1 MKKRFGRLTGPALA
15 GVLAFL
21 ILSFS
26 GCSNQT
32 PAEVFVHLTS
42 APGTLTINQ
51 SASLIAS
58 VGNDPSAAGID
69 WSCSGAAC
77 GAFSLS
83 HTASGAA
90 TVFTAPASPGTVTVT
105 ATATADPTAKAS
117 LAISVVPIGSN
128 VMLNGRYVFSVQGV
142 DGAGAYAAVGVIV
155 ADGDGH
161 ITAGEQDYANES
173 IQAGPDPLTGT
184 YAIGPD
190 GRGSI
195 TLAVNNP
202 NLPLNGV
209 ETFSIA
215 LTSAT
220 HALIIQFDGS
230 ANSSG
235 SLDFQ
240 AASALEPGAIVGA
253 FAFTSQGVQIL
264 DQVPITLG
272 GVLIL
277 SASSGAITG
286 GTYFENNG
294 GITFQSATTGSI
306 TTPDAFGRGT
316 LVLSV
321 GVDFA
326 YYAVQGQALR
336 IIQTD
341 VPSFM
346 TGGSMFG
353 QGAAGLTATFSNASL
368 AGSYA
373 FSHAGGTG
381 FGPLAMA
388 GQFSADGAGNFS
400 AGTSDLNNS
409 GVASFA
415 SLAGPSRYAIAGNG
429 VGTLSLPP
437 IVDQR
442 GSVADLL
449 IFAVAP
455 DINLFDP
462 TSAVGGGGALIMDYD
477 AGAVA
482 SGYIVPQS
490 AGVFDGNYAVK
501 PPVRRLRR
509 GDRLRR
515 AVGGLRRGVDR
526 GRGPQR
532 GRADIRRTGP
542 DRHLRG
548 GRGQRGPMVGH
559 VQRERPHPPDRLL
572 PGERDD
578 LHHRGCGRRRRRD
591 RDHGEGISVGSA
603 LRPRAPARP

>member
-1 MKKRFGRLTGPALA
+1 MKKSRRGLLAPLAAAALA
-15 GVLAFL
+15 LAM
-21 ILSFS
+21 ISFP

-32 PAEVFVHLTS
+32 AAEVFVSLTS
-42 APGTLTINQ
+42 APGTMTINQ
-51 SASLIAS
+51 SVSLTAS
-58 VGNDPSAAGID
+58 VGNDPSAAGVD

-77 GAFSLS
+77 GAFSLP
-83 HTASGAA
+83 HTSSGVA
-90 TVFTAPASPGTVTVT
+90 TVFTAPASPGTITVT
-105 ATATADPTAKAS
+105 ATATADATAKAS
-117 LAISVVPIGSN
+117 LAISIVPIGSN
-128 VMLNGRYVFSVQGV
+128 AMLTGRYVFSVQGV

-173 IQAGPDPLTGT
+173 LQAGPDPLTGT

-195 TLAVNNP
+195 TLAVDNP
-202 NLPLNGV
+202 NLPLSGV
-209 ETFSIA
+209 ETFSVA

-235 SLDFQ
+235 SLDSQ
-240 AASALEPGAIVGA
+240 AASALDPGAVAGA

-272 GVLIL
+272 GVLTM
-277 SASSGAITG
+277 SASSGAVTSGSYYENDG
-286 GTYFENNG
+286 GV
-294 GITFQSATTGSI
+294 TFQSATTGSI

-368 AGSYA
+368 TGSYA
-373 FSHAGGTG
+373 FSHAGGTA

-388 GQFSADGAGNFS
+388 GQFSADGAGGFS

-409 GVASFA
+409 GVVSFA

-455 DINLFDP
+455 DLNLFDP
-462 TSAVGGGGALIMDYD
+462 NSAVGGGGALIMDFD
-477 AGAVA
+477 PGAVA

-490 AGVFDGNYAVK
+490 AGVFDGNYAVNLQF
-501 PPVRRLRR
+501 VDSAGETDFVGQSVASAGALT
-509 GDRLRR
+509 GTVDLNE
-515 AVGGLRRGVDR
+515 GGLTLGGLALTGTFMADAVNVGRWSGTFSVNARTHQIVYYQVSGTIFIIVDVD
-526 GRGPQR
+526 G
-532 GRADIRRTGP
+532 AD
-542 DRHLRG
+542 
-548 GRGQRGPMVGH
+548 VGI
-559 VQRERPHPPDRLL
+559 
-572 PGERDD
+572 
-578 LHHRGCGRRRRRD
+578 
-591 RDHGEGISVGSA
+591 GIMEKE
-603 LRPRAPARP
+603 

>member
-1 MKKRFGRLTGPALA
+1 MKKSRRGLIAPLAVAALA
-15 GVLAFL
+15 WAV
-21 ILSFS
+21 ISFP
-26 GCSNQT
+26 GCSHQT
-32 PAEVFVHLTS
+32 AAEVFVSLTS
-42 APGTLTINQ
+42 APGTMTINQ
-51 SASLIAS
+51 SVSLTAS
-58 VGNDPSAAGID
+58 VGNDPSAAGVD

-83 HTASGAA
+83 HTSSGVA

-105 ATATADPTAKAS
+105 ATATADATAKAS

-128 VMLNGRYVFSVQGV
+128 AMLTGRYVFSVQGV

-173 IQAGPDPLTGT
+173 LQAGPDPLTGT

-195 TLAVNNP
+195 TLAVDNP
-202 NLPLNGV
+202 DLPLSGV
-209 ETFSIA
+209 ETFSVA

-235 SLDFQ
+235 SLDSQ
-240 AASALEPGAIVGA
+240 AASALDPGAIAGA

-272 GVLIL
+272 GVLTM
-277 SASSGAITG
+277 SASSGAVTSG
-286 GTYFENNG
+286 SYYENNG
-294 GITFQSATTGSI
+294 GATFQSATTGSI

-353 QGAAGLTATFSNASL
+353 QGAAGLTGTFSNASL

-373 FSHAGGTG
+373 FSHAGGTA

-388 GQFSADGAGNFS
+388 GQFSADGAGGFS

-415 SLAGPSRYAIAGNG
+415 SLAGPSRYAITGNG

-462 TSAVGGGGALIMDYD
+462 NSAVGGGGALIMDYD
-477 AGAVA
+477 PGAVA

-490 AGVFDGNYAVK
+490 AGVFNGNYAVNLQF
-501 PPVRRLRR
+501 VDSAGETDFVGQSVASAGALT
-509 GDRLRR
+509 GTVDLNE
-515 AVGGLRRGVDR
+515 GGLTSAGLALTGTFMADAVNVGRWSGTFSVNARTHQIVYYQVSGTLFIIVDVD
-526 GRGPQR
+526 G
-532 GRADIRRTGP
+532 AD
-542 DRHLRG
+542 
-548 GRGQRGPMVGH
+548 VGI
-559 VQRERPHPPDRLL
+559 
-572 PGERDD
+572 
-578 LHHRGCGRRRRRD
+578 
-591 RDHGEGISVGSA
+591 GIMKKE
-603 LRPRAPARP
+603 